1 MAKVGGGQLDGGEML
16 ARAQI
21 SLSMDEKVKSDLVA
35 LMNSLGKIASGSKLG
50 EYFGDVE
57 TMAKRLGKAVKDCN
71 QSFNELTAKEVIN
84 SFNALTAAADDGNI
98 KQFAKSVGVSF
109 KTIEET
115 VKRAKSMY
123 GDAVDGMF
131 VEDFKQLFESS
142 ESVKA
147 WGNLTTETLTRVIK
161 TLSDTGSIDAYKQ
174 KIDDLQSSLAS
185 MTAERNRLRRITD
198 GDKFQEDQ
206 ENLQRYKDLLEQ
218 ATNTFRGF
226 LQTNNLASFDK
237 YGWLSEAIDD
247 DGAMRIRQLFDDVQN
262 GVVSLDDA
270 LIIVKREFAD
280 FIPKDM
286 DAESRLTGIEN
297 TVREIV
303 ASLSELKSGGVG
315 AGNVVSQVI
324 GDDVDTSKLNDIKN
338 IVVEFL
344 NSIANGDTSGIS
356 QTEQPI
362 RSLLDSINAF
372 LNIDQSKLASASEM
386 LGKLASATSFKAD
399 PTQFKN
405 LLEGLTNIG
414 QIPDLSKLTALTNI
428 DLSGLND
435 MHVSKASLA
444 NLSAYLPQLSGDNI
458 DVGKLKAI
466 SSIKLDNF
474 NDLKVSK
481 ASIENLAKL
490 VEAMSGKTVDAASE
504 TSGAVD
510 TEKKTFADV
519 NDLYKAHKAAVEAA
533 VKAEAEKAKTS
544 RALSSDLDKEKA
556 SLDGASKSAKQEA
569 TFYNQLLSVTKKYAA
584 AQKDI
589 AKLDPEK
596 NANEYQIVSEALQK
610 YKQEL
615 DELNQKG
622 EASNLTDAQ
631 KATIRQIYEDAAAA
645 VARYKA
651 QLADTSAQKAAKQA
665 SEEAAKAAKEAAKE
679 QEKAAKAAKTVQDDG
694 QSDKDLAKKADALR
708 QINDLIQKC
717 TEAEDKYAL
726 AGKGKFNKEYTEI
739 VNTKK
744 ELIALKGTVEGCTKV
759 EQSHKAQIKDLAR
772 AFSDAETTIKTSG
785 NALSRWWSTGLTA
798 IGGRLT
804 YTLSMLNLTMKAI
817 QGVKKMIS
825 TAVELDTA
833 MNQLQ
838 VVTRS
843 SKEDMDAYADS
854 VSKIAKETAQSTKD
868 MIEATTV
875 YARLGYTMDESSVL
889 AKYTAM
895 LQGVGDIDSSAA
907 QDAMTAIVKAFHKN
921 VDDIE
926 SIMDKMVVVGNN
938 FPISVSQIAEGMNNA
953 GSALA
958 ASGNSLDQSI
968 ALLTAANTTVQNISK
983 SSTGLRTIAARI
995 RKTTVEL
1002 DDLGETIET
1011 AKYQKVIDMLTG
1023 KGVNLTEN
1031 GQYRSTYEILK
1042 DIASIW
1048 GELSSMEKAGI
1059 AEQLAGTRQQNVFF
1073 SIIEQ
1078 FREAESAMERM
1089 KNSSGELQSA
1099 FDIYMDS
1106 IQAHVNQLKAAFE
1119 KLSMTFVNSDF
1130 AKGAVD
1136 FLTKVLELLTKCID
1150 QFGVFGTLL
1159 GGAAFVSVLKMLATG
1174 GVVGTV
1180 TKVTGLVTTLGA
1192 SVRKLVAIP
1201 AILKASAAGAEF
1213 AAGSFGA
1220 LVTSIAPAIASALP
1234 YIAALATAVGVVTF
1248 AVKEYKKDHPSYE
1261 DLKKGADDAKKSV
1274 NDLNSKIEANE
1285 ARIKEIKAITD
1296 DEQFSAASDELRAL
1310 EEQNERYREQL
1321 ALLQQIADAKQKKA
1335 VAKGLSDANE
1345 AFNAFVNSPREV
1357 TYNNM
1362 PGNSGA
1368 PITVESSNGLGGM
1381 LNQIDRVASAEERV
1395 RDISKEIADFQ
1406 EGKTKLSEA
1415 EIQHLYDRAQQADEA
1430 LANARAGLVVFQDQL
1445 LDIREKFMAAGA
1457 EDSVE
1462 KVDEYLRMIADAAGT
1477 SDKSFNKFKGDI
1489 KSLSYDL
1496 EAAVKNG
1503 KKLTDQQINELLR
1516 LGYTA
1521 NDVRNY
1527 LTRLAEDSKNAT
1539 GDAARSNLADL
1550 ATIRDELAK
1559 TSEAWEEYNKI
1570 TSSEKGDQAEQ
1581 MKSAWEKA
1589 LEDINAGKID
1599 SNSVWGAAKLIF
1611 SDEQLAGMGYS
1622 LNKIATQLSGP
1633 FMQALFGGGEDADI
1647 GINFAN
1653 YIRDNADAFGDA
1665 VHILDNGDGTFKFWY
1680 DSLEKLANGLG
1691 ISEDA
1696 ATMLLD
1702 SLDAFGVQSMRST
1715 EDIQQIADRYYQL
1728 FHTLRDTKEAAS
1740 ELASELAH
1748 DGANEAQV
1756 MDVLSNLRDSGII
1769 NMTDEEFAA
1778 IVKEAFDSL
1787 DDLDDETAEP
1797 TITADAS
1804 PAQAVIDNIVSQL
1817 EALNN
1822 SVYSPTISANVQDD
1836 SSSTTGGSTPNGLRT
1851 GSGGTRLWTDAAG
1864 TRDAPEGDAV
1874 VNEKGPELIAD
1885 NGIAYIANGG
1895 KPGITHLSK
1904 GAVVFTAEETQKIFT
1919 RHYSKIPIRSF
1930 ADGTA
1935 PSTTK
1940 ASIRDRLLSGRK
1952 IKSAYT
1958 GGISATFTC
1967 QVCGYSWRYGVLD
1980 SPGGPTAYCPKCG
1993 AYYEHGVYRPDISNG
2008 NTSTS
2013 AGHMNDDYYPYN
2025 SNTGRMTLGYDD
2037 IWNNYVNNGSYGPQD
2052 SNYGT
2057 GQEHQKKCP
2066 SCGRSTAWG
2075 AITCKYCG
2083 YNFVLGYNPSNR
2095 RNVKTAQDVLGGAR
2109 KNGSVSNVGTGGG
2122 GSVGHADYGSH
2133 SDPSKVD
2140 WIAVALNRVQRA
2152 AAALEKV
2159 ATSGFKKLSTRINA
2173 TKEEMS
2179 ELTDEIEKQQ
2189 AGYTRYLSEAENVG
2203 LSEDLAAK
2211 VREGAIEISEYDEE
2225 TRKLINEYS
2234 EWYEKALDC
2243 KYAVEDLH
2251 QEIAQLYMDNFQ
2263 NTQTDYENRLSETEH
2278 LIEMINKDISM
2289 AQTRGYI
2296 DSANFYSSLAGNTA
2310 DQIATLKYELNDLNR
2325 YFNEAMESGEIEEG
2339 SEAWY
2344 EMKQAINEVEESL
2357 ADANIQLEEYKNKV
2371 REINWGYFDYAQSRI
2386 SKISEE
2392 ANFLINLMSNDK
2404 LFQDNGQFND
2414 LGQATA
2420 GMHVINYDTYM
2431 AQADEYAKEMQKI
2444 QQELANDPYN
2454 KTLIERRD
2462 ELLDLQ
2468 RQSIIA
2474 AEGEKNAMKDL
2485 VAEGIQL
2492 ELSALQELIDAYE
2505 NSLDSAKELYDYQQK
2520 VTKQTGDIAALEKQ
2534 LSAYQNDT
2542 SEENRARVQKLQQQ
2556 LKDARQNLSDTEYDK
2571 SISDQKQLLSDLYN
2585 EYEEALNG
2593 RLDNVDALMAEMIN
2607 GANANRDAII
2617 QTITSVS
2624 DLVGYTVTDGLNNV
2638 MHEQF
2643 ANYSSM
2649 FEDVTGIH
2657 TELVRIYDLIAAM
2670 ASVSGAVKA
2679 YAKGGLIDYTG
2690 LAAVHGTPGN
2700 PEMVLSAADTKMFL
2714 EAAAMMRGVND
2725 IVPAIGSELLTGS
2738 RGAGG
2743 GIQIGT
2749 LEVNIPIGRVLDYND
2764 MIAQMQKDPKFDRLI
2779 NAITLDRAA
2788 GKSNLS
2794 KYGVKFS

>member
-1 MAKVGGGQLDGGEML
+1 MAKVGGGQIDGGEML

-71 QSFNELTAKEVIN
+71 QSFNEFTAKEVIN

-174 KIDDLQSSLAS
+174 KINDLQSSLAS

-198 GDKFQEDQ
+198 GDQFQEDQ

-247 DGAMRIRQLFDDVQN
+247 DGAMRIRQLFEDVQN

-280 FIPKDM
+280 FIPKDL

-444 NLSAYLPQLSGDNI
+444 NLSAYLPQLSGDNV

-519 NDLYKAHKAAVEAA
+519 NDLYKAHKTAVEAA

-569 TFYNQLLSVTKKYAA
+569 TFFNQLLSVTKKYAA

-615 DELNQKG
+615 DELNQKE
-622 EASNLTDAQ
+622 EASTLTDAQ

-679 QEKAAKAAKTVQDDG
+679 QEKAAKADLNKEQN
-694 QSDKDLAKKADALR
+694 KDLTKRAEALK
-708 QINDLIQKC
+708 QIDELLQKC
-717 TEAEDKYAL
+717 TVAKDKYYL
-726 AGKGKFNKEYTEI
+726 AGSGKFSEEYKDIERTAEELRVLKQEI
-739 VNTKK
+739 ESSGKATDDQRRRIK
-744 ELIALKGTVEGCTKV
+744 ELSAAL
-759 EQSHKAQIKDLAR
+759 
-772 AFSDAETTIKTSG
+772 SDSETAIKTSG

-798 IGGRLT
+798 LGGRLT
-804 YTLSMLNLTMKAI
+804 YAFSMVQLTMKAV
-817 QGVKKMIS
+817 QEVKKMIS

-1002 DDLGETIET
+1002 DDLGETIEE

-1023 KGVNLTEN
+1023 KGVKLTEN

-1042 DIASIW
+1042 DIANIW
-1048 GELSSMEKAGI
+1048 DRLSSMEKAGI
-1059 AEQLAGTRQQNVFF
+1059 AEQLAGSRQQNVFY
-1073 SIIEQ
+1073 SIIGQ

-1089 KNSSGELQSA
+1089 KNSSGELQNA

-1106 IQAHVNQLKAAFE
+1106 IQAHVNQLTAAFE

-1130 AKGAVD
+1130 AKGAID
-1136 FLTKVLELLTKCID
+1136 LLRGVLEFVTKIIEAVGPGGLLASIAAVTIGFKALT
-1150 QFGVFGTLL
+1150 GTLSPNIIIPIANFFIYTLVPALTAL
-1159 GGAAFVSVLKMLATG
+1159 GGAVQTVVPALAG
-1174 GVVGTV
+1174 IG
-1180 TKVTGLVTTLGA
+1180 
-1192 SVRKLVAIP
+1192 
-1201 AILKASAAGAEF
+1201 
-1213 AAGSFGA
+1213 
-1220 LVTSIAPAIASALP
+1220 
-1234 YIAALATAVGVVTF
+1234 ATAVGIGAAATAASGLAL
-1248 AVKEYKKDHPSYE
+1248 AVGLVAAGVISYKAAHPSYE
-1261 DLKKGADDAKKSV
+1261 DLKKSADEARKSV

-1296 DEQFSAASDELRAL
+1296 DDEFSKASDELRAL
-1310 EEQNERYREQL
+1310 EEQNDRYREQL
-1321 ALLQQIADAKQKKA
+1321 SLLQQIADAKDKA
-1335 VAKGLSDANE
+1335 VIEKGFSDANE
-1345 AFNAFVNSPREV
+1345 AFSAFMDSPRNV

-1362 PGNSGA
+1362 PGNYGA
-1368 PITVESSNGLGGM
+1368 PVTVESSNGLGGM

-1503 KKLTDQQINELLR
+1503 KKLTDSQIKELLR

-1521 NDVRNY
+1521 NDVRSY
-1527 LTRLAEDSKNAT
+1527 LTRMAEESAKAT
-1539 GDAARSNLADL
+1539 ADAARSNLADL

-1570 TSSEKGDQAEQ
+1570 TSSEKGDQAGQ

-1589 LEDINAGKID
+1589 LGDINAGKVD

-1611 SDEQLAGMGYS
+1611 SDEQLASMGYN
-1622 LNKIATQLSGP
+1622 LNRIAGELSGP
-1633 FMQALFGGGEDADI
+1633 FMQALFGGGENSDV
-1647 GINFAN
+1647 GVNFAN
-1653 YIRDNADAFGDA
+1653 YIRDNAAALGDA
-1665 VHILDNGDGTFKFWY
+1665 VHVIDNGDGTFKFWY
-1680 DSLEKLANGLG
+1680 DSLDQLADGLG
-1691 ISEDA
+1691 ISKDA

-1702 SLDAFGVQSMRST
+1702 ALDAFGVESMRST
-1715 EDIQQIADRYYQL
+1715 DDVQQIADRYQYLSNTLHDAKAAAKQL
-1728 FHTLRDTKEAAS
+1728 AD
-1740 ELASELAH
+1740 ELAH

-1756 MDVLSNLRDSGII
+1756 MDVLSNLRENGLI
-1769 NMTDEEFAA
+1769 NMSDQEFAD
-1778 IVKEAFDSL
+1778 IIKSAFNSIS
-1787 DDLDDETAEP
+1787 DLDDETANP
-1797 TITADAS
+1797 TITADGS
-1804 PAQAVIDNIVSQL
+1804 PAQAVINSIVSQL
-1817 EALNN
+1817 EAL
-1822 SVYSPTISANVQDD
+1822 SRRTY
-1836 SSSTTGGSTPNGLRT
+1836 STTIAATVQEQDAGGKTRGTATGGLGT
-1851 GSGGTRLWTDAAG
+1851 GAGGTRIGSNASG
-1864 TRDAPEGDAV
+1864 TKDAPAGDAV
-1874 VNEKGPELIAD
+1874 VNELGPELIAD
-1885 NGIAYIANGG
+1885 NGKAYIANGG
-1895 KPGITHLSK
+1895 KPGIASLSK
-1904 GAVVFTAEETQKIFT
+1904 GAIVFTADETKKIFSH
-1919 RHYSKIPIRSF
+1919 HYANIPIRSF
-1930 ADGTA
+1930 ATGRA
-1935 PSTTK
+1935 PSATR
-1940 ASIRDRLLSGRK
+1940 ASIRDRLLSGRR
-1952 IKSAYT
+1952 I
-1958 GGISATFTC
+1958 ISAASGYKRC
-1967 QVCGYSWRYGVLD
+1967 ADCGEIV
-1980 SPGGPTAYCPKCG
+1980 
-1993 AYYEHGVYRPDISNG
+1993 
-2008 NTSTS
+2008 S
-2013 AGHMNDDYYPYN
+2013 A
-2025 SNTGRMTLGYDD
+2025 TT
-2037 IWNNYVNNGSYGPQD
+2037 
-2052 SNYGT
+2052 T
-2057 GQEHQKKCP
+2057 KCP
-2066 SCGRSTAWG
+2066 NCGSFVFVPYTASPV
-2075 AITCKYCG
+2075 ASLANTISSAANTI
-2083 YNFVLGYNPSNR
+2083 
-2095 RNVKTAQDVLGGAR
+2095 
-2109 KNGSVSNVGTGGG
+2109 VSNVDSYISYSTSSGSFDPYAYAEHTSPGIQAKRCADCKRIIPATATRCPYCRSRYFTPLTAKSPQTVNTKSLNQSADNGNGLAGLGGG
-2122 GSVGHADYGSH
+2122 GSVGHADYGSQ
-2133 SDPSKVD
+2133 SDPTKVD

-2152 AAALEKV
+2152 VAALQKV
-2159 ATSGFKKLSTRINA
+2159 ATSGFKALSTRANA
-2173 TKEEMS
+2173 TKEEMG
-2179 ELTDEIEKQQ
+2179 ELTKEIEKQQ

-2211 VREGAIEISEYDEE
+2211 VREGAIEITEYDEA
-2225 TRKLINEYS
+2225 TRKLIDEYS

-2251 QEIAQLYMDNFQ
+2251 QELAQLYMDNF
-2263 NTQTDYENRLSETEH
+2263 NNAQTDYENRLSETEH

-2296 DSANFYSSLAGNTA
+2296 DSADFYSSLAGNTA

-2371 REINWGYFDYAQSRI
+2371 REINWGYFDYAQERI

-2431 AQADEYAKEMQKI
+2431 AQADEYAKEMEKI
-2444 QQELANDPYN
+2444 QRDLANDPYN

-2468 RQSIIA
+2468 RQSILN
-2474 AEGEKNAMKDL
+2474 AEAEKNAVKDL

-2505 NSLDSAKELYDYQQK
+2505 NSLDSAKELYDYQQR
-2520 VTKQTGDIAALEKQ
+2520 VAKQTGDIAALEKQ

-2556 LKDARQNLSDTEYDK
+2556 LRDAQKSLSDTEYDK

-2593 RLDNVDALMAEMIN
+2593 RLDNVDALMAEIIN
-2607 GANANRDAII
+2607 GANANREAII
-2617 QTITSVS
+2617 QTIISVS

-2657 TELVRIYDLIAAM
+2657 TALVNIYDLVASM
-2670 ASVSGAVKA
+2670 ASASGTVKA

-2690 LAAVHGTPGN
+2690 IAAVHGTPGN

-2779 NAITLDRAA
+2779 NAITLDRAT